1 MLPQHAPSLGVRVL
15 SLDGGGA
22 GALAELLI
30 LGRMMYR
37 IKIEGNLDTEP
48 SPCHYFELIAGSGTG
63 GIIALMLGR
72 MRMSVTDAI
81 AAYEQLE
88 PQFKTPLHKEFK
100 ATKFEECLQG
110 VFGEGKM
117 KDNSPNAC
125 KTFVCAMN
133 LMNLN
138 GVIPDLFRSYDSPE
152 EPAID
157 CLIWEA
163 ARATSATPKFFKPM
177 EIGRAGMKQL
187 YVDGGVG
194 NNNPTSLLLDEVKNI
209 YPQRRIVLVA
219 SIGTGHPDTIRIPK
233 SPSVSSLAKA
243 MKEIATGCQKTHE
256 DMARRFRSMPRTYFR
271 FNVHQG
277 LQSLNPQKGW
287 KLADVSA
294 HTESY
299 LKMEE
304 TKSQLTEVAKII
316 LNPTVPEDNPS
327 PSTLINSVLPPIQR
341 PRSHRTVFR
350 GQLSRRTM
358 LSGSN
363 FGVYMKACPPPTPRF
378 CGRDGILK
386 KMAAYFDEHVGER
399 HVFLLHGLGGSG
411 KSQIAFKFVA
421 QSAFPIPRFSDVY
434 FIDGTSQQTI
444 ENDLTT
450 LALVKNMT
458 TMHDTLLWLAHQPE
472 EWLLVYNNADDIH
485 LNLAQFF
492 PPCSHGNIL
501 ITSRNPDLGQHADSQ
516 HKVDDMELENAID
529 LLLDTARYDK
539 TLSENR
545 DIAGRIT
552 QALHCL
558 PLAVAQAGAYIASS
572 QALHRYLDLYE
583 RTSQR
588 IQLLKR
594 RPPQSDYA
602 FSVYTTWQISFDKLS
617 PQAAQLLQLCGFIHH
632 DDITEE
638 IFQQAAMYG
647 FGPASDRD
655 NLQDATLFL
664 GGFVDHSRQWDPL
677 KFILVTDELGQ
688 YSLINFEAESRN
700 VTFSIHPLVH
710 EWCRTTAELDTPKE
724 TCMHKLMG
732 MAISSMD
739 PVLPFGRNIFPHVD
753 ALLFRNTEESGRQP
767 NIKDLTFASAY
778 LRPYCEEGRY
788 TAGIRLANSMLHL
801 GSTELND
808 RTTLDIQETLAVMYG
823 EKGWLYAAG
832 GRREFVLKRTSEL
845 MGENH
850 PGTLHAMGNLVWSYF
865 GLGKYRLTEG
875 LNRTVLEQSRRLLRD
890 EHPYTLWAMGNLA
903 GTYFHLGKYRLAEEL
918 QRAVVEEKTRT
929 VGNENADTL
938 WAMRNLAAI
947 YSALGNYDQAKNL
960 RGFILEQ
967 KQRIWGKDHPETL
980 WAMGYLAATCC
991 ELGKYALSEVLLL
1004 TVWEQRRRE
1013 CGDEHPDTLNTTL
1026 GLAVTYY
1033 HQGKWDDTEYHLM
1046 VYLLHGRSRM
1056 GNKQNILCGLV
1067 HLAKTYS
1074 RKGLFEQAQIL
1085 HITSIEGLERMLD
1098 SNHPDVLE
1106 TRMHLATTFR
1116 DQGRF
1121 KEAARVGGGVVQ
1133 RMLESDVLGYAHPT
1147 TLRAQTEL
1155 AATFREHGFLE
1166 DAMKLGA
1173 EALHMQK
1180 SVLGEEHPDTLR
1192 SMASLGLTY
1201 HAMNRLHK
1209 AQELLDQALQIQ
1221 RRVLRPGHPDT
1232 QENALNLNVTLQR
1245 LGMDQDS
1252 NMDQDSDAS
1261 MDGGLGGELPGAQH
1275 DALDMGGM
1283 LRELGMGEPP
1293 AAPWGAPGTPWASAA
1308 NVPLPGVRPT
1318 DYSTPYG
1325 AWPGGYSR
1333 PYVAAN
1339 FLAGVRPLDPRA
1351 DPWLAAGTPW
1361 ASASNVPLPGVRP
1374 TDYSTPYGT
1383 GPAGYSSPYAPA
1395 NFFGPGVGPTGY
1407 FTPAMASSVP
1417 LPGTRSPQAYYY
1429 PSTPYAPAS
1438 DVPLPSFT
1446 GYSSPYAPAVPPWTT
1461 GYSTPYGPASSV
1473 PSPGPRAAS
1482 VPLYNTQENASTS
1495 GFYGGEHRTGTST
1508 PTDSRES
1515 SIDPR
1520 EFSAALSTP
1529 ADPTD
1534 MNAILGEI
1542 GMNPEARTHGPI
1554 ESENALQLSV
1564 PPQDLDQETG

>member
-1 MLPQHAPSLGVRVL
+1 MPPQHPKHAPSLGVRVL

-110 VFGEGKM
+110 IFGEEKM
-117 KDNSPNAC
+117 KDNSPNTC

-194 NNNPTSLLLDEVKNI
+194 NNNPTSLLLEEVKNI

-243 MKEIATGCQKTHE
+243 MKEITTECQKTHE
-256 DMARRFRSMPRTYFR
+256 DMARRFRSIPRTYFR

-299 LKMEE
+299 IKMEE

-327 PSTLINSVLPPIQR
+327 PSTLINNVQPPTRQ
-341 PRSHRTVFR
+341 PRSHRTVFP

-363 FGVYMKACPPPTPRF
+363 FGVYMKVCPPPTPRF

-458 TMHDTLLWLAHQPE
+458 TMQDTLLWLAYQPE

-638 IFQQAAMYG
+638 IFQQAATYG
-647 FGPASDRD
+647 FGPASDKD

-688 YSLINFEAESRN
+688 YSLINFEAESRI
-700 VTFSIHPLVH
+700 VMFSIHPLVH
-710 EWCRTTAELDTPKE
+710 EWCRTTVELDTPTE

-739 PVLPFGRNIFPHVD
+739 PTLPFGRNIFPHVD

-767 NIKDLTFASAY
+767 NIRDLTFVLAF
-778 LRPYCEEGRY
+778 LRPYCEKGRY
-788 TAGIRLANSMLHL
+788 TAGIQLANSMLRV
-801 GSTELND
+801 GSKLND
-808 RTTLDIQETLAVMYG
+808 RTTLDIQETLAVMCG

-832 GRREFVLKRTSEL
+832 GRWEFVLKCTTEL

-865 GLGKYRLTEG
+865 SLGKYRLAEG
-875 LNRTVLEQSRRLLRD
+875 LNHTVLEQSQRLLRD

-903 GTYFHLGKYRLAEEL
+903 ANYFHLGKYRLAEEL
-918 QRAVVEEKTRT
+918 QRRVVEGKTRT
-929 VGNENADTL
+929 MGNKNTGTL
-938 WAMRNLAAI
+938 CAMRNLAAI
-947 YSALGNYDQAKNL
+947 YSALGQYDLAKNL

-967 KQRIWGKDHPETL
+967 KQQIWGKDHPETL

-1004 TVWEQRRRE
+1004 AVWEQRRRE

-1033 HQGKWDDTEYHLM
+1033 HQGKWDDSEYHLM
-1046 VYLLHGRSRM
+1046 VYLLHGRSQL
-1056 GNKQNILCGLV
+1056 GNKQNMLYGLV

-1074 RKGLFEQAQIL
+1074 RKGLLEQAQIL
-1085 HITSIEGLERMLD
+1085 HITSIERLERMLD

-1106 TRMHLATTFR
+1106 IRMHLATTFR
-1116 DQGRF
+1116 DQGRL

-1133 RMLESDVLGYAHPT
+1133 RMLESDVLGFAHPT

-1155 AATFREHGFLE
+1155 AATFREQGFLE
-1166 DAMKLGA
+1166 DAMKFG
-1173 EALHMQK
+1173 EQALQK
-1180 SVLGEEHPDTLR
+1180 QKYVLGEEHPDTLHN
-1192 SMASLGLTY
+1192 MASLGLTY
-1201 HAMNRLHK
+1201 HAMNQLHK
-1209 AQELLDQALQIQ
+1209 AQVLLDQALQIR

-1245 LGMDQDS
+1245 LGMDQDVGI
-1252 NMDQDSDAS
+1252 DW
-1261 MDGGLGGELPGAQH
+1261 GLGGELPGAQH
-1275 DALDMGGM
+1275 AALDMGGM
-1283 LRELGMGEPP
+1283 LRELGMDPDARKPQASGVRPWELLDSPWLAGYHSLYGVP
-1293 AAPWGAPGTPWASAA
+1293 ASNA
-1308 NVPLPGVRPT
+1308 PLPGLRPT
-1318 DYSTPYG
+1318 DYSIPYG
-1325 AWPGGYSR
+1325 AWP
-1333 PYVAAN
+1333 
-1339 FLAGVRPLDPRA
+1339 
-1351 DPWLAAGTPW
+1351 
-1361 ASASNVPLPGVRP
+1361 
-1374 TDYSTPYGT
+1374 
-1383 GPAGYSSPYAPA
+1383 AGYSPPYVPQTS
-1395 NFFGPGVGPTGY
+1395 FGGY
-1407 FTPAMASSVP
+1407 FTPTAMASSVP
-1417 LPGTRSPQAYYY
+1417 LPGAQYPQAQYF
-1429 PSTPYAPAS
+1429 PSTPFMPAPDVPLPFFTGYPNPSSYAPAVPPWATGYSNFPGTPFMPAS

-1446 GYSSPYAPAVPPWTT
+1446 GYPNPSPYAPASSAPLPPWAT
-1461 GYSTPYGPASSV
+1461 GYSTPDGPASSV
-1473 PSPGPRAAS
+1473 PLPRPRAAS
-1482 VPLYNTQENASTS
+1482 VPLYNTQENARTS

-1515 SIDPR
+1515 SIDPQ

-1529 ADPTD
+1529 AEPTD
-1534 MNAILGEI
+1534 MNPILGEI